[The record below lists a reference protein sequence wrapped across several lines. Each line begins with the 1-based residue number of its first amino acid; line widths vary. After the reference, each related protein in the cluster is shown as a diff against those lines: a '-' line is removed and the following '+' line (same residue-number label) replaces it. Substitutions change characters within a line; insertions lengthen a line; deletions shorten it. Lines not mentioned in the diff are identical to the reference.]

1 MGLAH
6 TRWAEGYHIFPIL
19 QETHGGQLV
28 NLALVDG
35 GLEGKTK
42 VVQGVLDREAGHL
55 DLFLIGPFSLGFGLF
70 RKDMVQ
76 DIHNKELL
84 HFFSL

>member
-1 MGLAH
+1 MSLAH
-6 TRWAEGYHIFPIL
+6 TWRAEEDYILPIL
-19 QETHGGQLV
+19 QKTHGGQLV
-28 NLALVDG
+28 DLALVYG
-35 GLEGKTK
+35 GLEGEIE
-42 VVQGVLDREAGHL
+42 VVQGLLDGEAGHL